1 MVGLMIF
8 KKHRDSNALHWSEC
22 RLPWVVSSGLLTA
35 GHFLLM
41 QHELSS
47 SFDRRNDLRL
57 EIGLGLLFFF
67 HLMGPGLFTA
77 SLGNVLKE
85 RGLED
90 YIHIAMATGPVGCL
104 IAPLMMGAM
113 ADKRFDAGKI
123 LSVLFVG
130 SAVSLYAAFHLLDT
144 DSSPWAFVC
153 VFGVRALFFTPTF
166 GLISAIAFN
175 LLGERTN
182 RFPRIRVWG
191 TFGWIAAGWLVSSV
205 LHAETST
212 LGGKL
217 AAVLTLVLAVVC
229 WFLPPM
235 PPPDSVAPKG
245 RRSLASLFGFEAF
258 ALLKNRD
265 HRGLF
270 VTSVLLSIP
279 IAAFYAYTPI
289 LLREMGDQGSTQTM
303 TLGQV
308 SEIFLLLL
316 LPFLVR
322 KVRLKWILLGALIF
336 GVLRYAFFTFGAMTA
351 EIAWV
356 KWGVALHGLCYVG
369 FFITAQIYL
378 AERIEKKMRAQAQS
392 LLVML
397 SGGVGTLVGI
407 VVAGE
412 LYKITA
418 KSGDL
423 ADWMTFWSV
432 LFLTTLLAMTYFLI
446 TYRGAGAGSRQGGLE
461 ATS

>member
-1 MVGLMIF
+1 
-8 KKHRDSNALHWSEC
+8 
-22 RLPWVVSSGLLTA
+22 
-35 GHFLLM
+35 M
-41 QHELSS
+41 QPEPSS
-47 SFDRRNDLRL
+47 SIDRRKNLRI
-57 EIGLGLLFFF
+57 EIGLGLMFFF
-67 HLMGPGLFTA
+67 HLMGPGLFTV
-77 SLGNVLKE
+77 SLGNILKD

-90 YIHIAMATGPVGCL
+90 YIHIAMSTGPLGCMV
-104 IAPLMMGAM
+104 APLMMGAM

-130 SAVSLYAAFHLLDT
+130 SGVLLFVAFSLLDT
-144 DSSPWAFVC
+144 KASPWAFVG

-182 RFPRIRVWG
+182 RFPRIRIWG
-191 TFGWIAAGWLVSSV
+191 TVGWIAAGWLVSGV
-205 LHAETST
+205 LQAETST
-212 LGGKL
+212 LGGKV
-217 AAVLTLVLAVVC
+217 AAVLMLILAVVC

-245 RRSLASLFGFEAF
+245 RRSIASLFGFEAF
-258 ALLKNRD
+258 TLLKNRD

-270 VTSVLLSIP
+270 VTAALLSIP
-279 IAAFYAYTPI
+279 IAAFYAYTPM
-289 LLREMGDQGSTQTM
+289 LLRQMGDEGSTMTM

-308 SEIFLLLL
+308 SEIFLLLF
-316 LPFLVR
+316 LPFVVR

-351 EIAWV
+351 EMAWL
-356 KWGVALHGLCYVG
+356 KWGIALHGLCYVG
-369 FFITAQIYL
+369 FFVTAQIYL

-397 SGGVGTLVGI
+397 SGGVGTLAGI
-407 VVAGE
+407 LIAGE
-412 LYKITA
+412 LFKLTA

-423 ADWMTFWSV
+423 ADWVTFWSV
-432 LFLTTLLAMTYFLI
+432 LFITTLIAMVYFLF
-446 TYRGAGAGSRQGGLE
+446 TYRGTGSR
-461 ATS
+461 

>member
-1 MVGLMIF
+1 LLSVL
-8 KKHRDSNALHWSEC
+8 
-22 RLPWVVSSGLLTA
+22 SSGLLVA
-35 GHFLLM
+35 GHFFRM
-41 QHELSS
+41 QPELTT
-47 SFDRRNDLRL
+47 SFNRRNDLRI
-57 EIGLGLLFFF
+57 EIGLGLMFFF
-67 HLMGPGLFTA
+67 HLMGPGLFTV
-77 SLGNVLKE
+77 SLGNILKD

-104 IAPLMMGAM
+104 IAPLMMGAL

-123 LSVLFVG
+123 LSVLYVG
-130 SAVSLYAAFHLLDT
+130 SGMSLYTAFHFLDT
-144 DSSPWAFVC
+144 GEAPWTFVC
-153 VFGVRALFFTPTF
+153 AYGVHALFITPTF

-182 RFPRIRVWG
+182 KFPRIRIWG
-191 TFGWIAAGWLVSSV
+191 TVGWIAAGWLVSGV

-212 LGGKL
+212 LGGKV
-217 AAVLTLVLAVVC
+217 AAVLSVILAVVC
-229 WFLPPM
+229 RFLPPM

-245 RRSLASLFGFEAF
+245 RRSLASLFGFKAF
-258 ALLKNRD
+258 ALLKNSD

-270 VTSVLLSIP
+270 VTAALLSIP

-308 SEIFLLLL
+308 SEIVLLLL
-316 LPFLVR
+316 LPLLVR
-322 KVRLKWILLGALIF
+322 KVRLKWILLGALVV

-351 EIAWV
+351 EMTWMI
-356 KWGVALHGLCYVG
+356 WGVALHGLCYVG
-369 FFITAQIYL
+369 FFVTAQIYL

-407 VVAGE
+407 VMAGE
-412 LYKITA
+412 LFKLTA
-418 KSGDL
+418 KSGEL
-423 ADWMTFWSV
+423 SDWVTFWGV
-432 LFLTTLLAMTYFLI
+432 LFITTLLAMTYFLI
-446 TYRGAGAGSRQGGLE
+446 TYRGAGAGPRQG
-461 ATS
+461 